1 MIAAAAM
8 LMSMAACEGTGP
20 EGNGTDNGEGE
31 GGESASY
38 SIALSDPMDAEIIL
52 NSDDTETFKIG
63 LKTDLTEDQLSVSE
77 TTGADWCSA
86 TITDNA
92 DSIRIIPGANPSE
105 EDITAEFKV
114 EGVGVEVTPLTFK
127 VTRRGTNTEPV
138 VEISADGITVDEYG
152 GRVYKIPAAQNTLT
166 VTVTTNMARWYLTE
180 MNQVF
185 DENYNPIEWYTV
197 DKTSGRSGETATIV
211 FSENTGTTD
220 RMVNLTFDYEPDS
233 YMGQSIMVTQSAA
246 PATYAKVTLDYGS
259 SYLEETSY
267 EVNFGKDDTGNLYVN
282 VASNMDLSDE
292 NVVSLISRCL
302 KSLAKRLAPQVV
314 IKYAQEVATE
324 VGARPSRFVIGSGLR
339 KLGHCT
345 RAREIQ
351 LSYNIVFL
359 PSHLARFI
367 ILHEITHLTHFNHS
381 PEFHALLNSY
391 CGGNEKA
398 LINELKHFPW
408 PVKL

>member
-20 EGNGTDNGEGE
+20 ESNGTDNGEGE
-31 GGESASY
+31 GGEASSY

-63 LKTDLTEDQLSVSE
+63 LKTNLSEDQLTVSE

-180 MNQVF
+180 MNMVT
-185 DENYNPIEWYTV
+185 DETTWEPIQWYTV

-267 EVNFGKDDTGNLYVN
+267 EVNFGKDDTG
-282 VASNMDLSDE
+282 MMRFDLDKDGSVDIKFVKPGTVEVDETATDWITISSMYGYSIVPTANTTGADRAVDMIITPTGSDE
-292 NVVSLISRCL
+292 VLV
-302 KSLAKRLAPQVV
+302 
-314 IKYAQEVATE
+314 
-324 VGARPSRFVIGSGLR
+324 
-339 KLGHCT
+339 
-345 RAREIQ
+345 
-351 LSYNIVFL
+351 
-359 PSHLARFI
+359 RFI
-367 ILHEITHLTHFNHS
+367 ITQ
-381 PEFHALLNSY
+381 A
-391 CGGNEKA
+391 GA
-398 LINELKHFPW
+398 
-408 PVKL
+408 

>member
-20 EGNGTDNGEGE
+20 ESNGTDNGEGE
-31 GGESASY
+31 GGEASSY

-63 LKTDLTEDQLSVSE
+63 LKTNLSEDQLTVSE

-92 DSIRIIPGANPSE
+92 DSIRIIPGANPSK

-127 VTRRGTNTEPV
+127 VTRRGSDTEPV

-259 SYLEETSY
+259 TYLEETSY
-267 EVNFGKDDTGNLYVN
+267 EVNFGKDDTGMMG
-282 VASNMDLSDE
+282 SFDFDLDKDGSIDIKFVKPGTVEVDAAATDWITISSMYGYSIVPTANTTGADRAVDMIITPAGSDE
-292 NVVSLISRCL
+292 VL
-302 KSLAKRLAPQVV
+302 
-314 IKYAQEVATE
+314 
-324 VGARPSRFVIGSGLR
+324 F
-339 KLGHCT
+339 
-345 RAREIQ
+345 
-351 LSYNIVFL
+351 
-359 PSHLARFI
+359 RFI
-367 ILHEITHLTHFNHS
+367 ITQ
-381 PEFHALLNSY
+381 A
-391 CGGNEKA
+391 GA
-398 LINELKHFPW
+398 
-408 PVKL
+408 

>member
-8 LMSMAACEGTGP
+8 LMSMAACQETGP
-20 EGNGTDNGEGE
+20 EGDGTGNGNEGE
-31 GGESASY
+31 GGEAASY
-38 SIALSDPMDAEIIL
+38 SIALSDPLDAEIIL
-52 NSDDTETFKIG
+52 NAEDTETFKIG
-63 LKTDLTEDQLSVSE
+63 LKTDLTEAQLTVSE

-267 EVNFGKDDTGNLYVN
+267 EVNFGKDDTGMMG
-282 VASNMDLSDE
+282 SFDFDLDKDGSVDIKFVKPGTVEVDETATDWITISSMYGYSIVPTANTTGAERAVDMIITPAGSDE
-292 NVVSLISRCL
+292 VL
-302 KSLAKRLAPQVV
+302 
-314 IKYAQEVATE
+314 
-324 VGARPSRFVIGSGLR
+324 F
-339 KLGHCT
+339 
-345 RAREIQ
+345 
-351 LSYNIVFL
+351 
-359 PSHLARFI
+359 RFI
-367 ILHEITHLTHFNHS
+367 ITQ
-381 PEFHALLNSY
+381 A
-391 CGGNEKA
+391 GA
-398 LINELKHFPW
+398 
-408 PVKL
+408 

>member
-1 MIAAAAM
+1 MAAAAAV
-8 LMSMAACEGTGP
+8 LMSMTACEGTGP

-31 GGESASY
+31 GGENASY

-63 LKTDLTEDQLSVSE
+63 LKTNLSEDQLSVSE

-92 DSIRIIPGANPSE
+92 DSIRIIPGANPSK

-138 VEISADGITVDEYG
+138 VEIEADGVVADEWG
-152 GRVYKIPAAQNTLT
+152 GMTFNPSPDGGTLT

-259 SYLEETSY
+259 TYLEETSY
-267 EVNFGKDDTGNLYVN
+267 EVNFGKDDTGMMG
-282 VASNMDLSDE
+282 SFDFDLDKDGSVDFKFVKPGTVEVDESATDWITISSMYGYSIVPTANTTGADRSVDMIITPAGSDE
-292 NVVSLISRCL
+292 VL
-302 KSLAKRLAPQVV
+302 
-314 IKYAQEVATE
+314 
-324 VGARPSRFVIGSGLR
+324 F
-339 KLGHCT
+339 
-345 RAREIQ
+345 
-351 LSYNIVFL
+351 
-359 PSHLARFI
+359 RFI
-367 ILHEITHLTHFNHS
+367 ITQ
-381 PEFHALLNSY
+381 A
-391 CGGNEKA
+391 GA
-398 LINELKHFPW
+398 
-408 PVKL
+408 

>member
-1 MIAAAAM
+1 MKRTDLFSCMIAAAAM

-63 LKTDLTEDQLSVSE
+63 LKTNLSEDQLSVSE

-92 DSIRIIPGANPSE
+92 DSIRIIPGENPSE

-211 FSENTGTTD
+211 FSENTGTKD

-259 SYLEETSY
+259 TYLEETSY
-267 EVNFGKDDTGNLYVN
+267 EVNFGKDDTGMMG
-282 VASNMDLSDE
+282 SFDFDLDKDGSVDIKFVKPGTVEVDETATDWITISSMYGYSIVPTANTTGADRAVDMIITPTGSDE
-292 NVVSLISRCL
+292 VL
-302 KSLAKRLAPQVV
+302 
-314 IKYAQEVATE
+314 
-324 VGARPSRFVIGSGLR
+324 F
-339 KLGHCT
+339 
-345 RAREIQ
+345 
-351 LSYNIVFL
+351 
-359 PSHLARFI
+359 RFI
-367 ILHEITHLTHFNHS
+367 ITQ
-381 PEFHALLNSY
+381 A
-391 CGGNEKA
+391 GA
-398 LINELKHFPW
+398 
-408 PVKL
+408 